1 MLQMLQFRTPE
12 SEEASR
18 VHSGLAM
25 SLGAHNNLAIHV
37 IEQNGTT
44 EQKEKFLPDLISA
57 DKIGALAM
65 TEPNSGSDVMSM
77 KLSAVKKGDHYILNG
92 NKYWITNGPICDTLI
107 VYAKTDPTSNGGN
120 SLTAFILDT
129 NTEGFTANKIPGK
142 LGMRGSDTGDLHFDN
157 VAVPAENILLGEGG
171 GAFVL
176 MRGLNMGKYFST
188 KKNKEKTLKE
198 RITASFA
205 PLGIMQAV
213 CDTAFPYAHERKQFN
228 RPIGKFQ
235 LIQG

>member
-1 MLQMLQFRTPE
+1 
-12 SEEASR
+12 
-18 VHSGLAM
+18 M

-65 TEPNSGSDVMSM
+65 TEPNAGSDVMSM

-92 NKYWITNGPICDTLI
+92 NKYWITNGPICDTLV

-129 NTEGFTANKIPGK
+129 KTEGFTANKIPGK

-176 MRGLNMGKYFST
+176 MRGLNMG
-188 KKNKEKTLKE
+188 
-198 RITASFA
+198 
-205 PLGIMQAV
+205 
-213 CDTAFPYAHERKQFN
+213 
-228 RPIGKFQ
+228 
-235 LIQG
+235 